1 MRLYKIVIF
10 ITLLNFSC
18 KNSSDKYLGV
28 WNVKDNFHEAIY
40 EIEKCNDKYNVKVL
54 EYFDGTTKIDS
65 SSSTLIYKYK
75 NLVKNDEYELIDMY
89 SGETNLTKEHKIKLS
104 IKHND
109 TIIVSELINNKIN
122 NELWVK
128 DITKNY
134 GLK

>member
-1 MRLYKIVIF
+1 MRLFKIVIF
-10 ITLLNFSC
+10 IALLNFSC
-18 KNSSDKYLGV
+18 KNYNDKYLGV
-28 WNVKDNFHEAIY
+28 WNVKDNFHEATY
-40 EIEKCNDKYNVKVL
+40 KIEKSNDKYNVKVL

-75 NLVKNDEYELIDMY
+75 NIVKNNKDELIDTY
-89 SGETNLTKEHKIKLS
+89 SGETNLTKEPNIKLS

-128 DITKNY
+128 NITKD
-134 GLK
+134 